1 MATPIRP
8 GFNAIFNDK
17 TAFTS
22 EEYYLESQ
30 NSPALGLWIGVT
42 GAGPVYVDIKGN
54 DGVWRTYPELTFT
67 ATTAQLINLKRGYI
81 RFRFDAAAATTL
93 EVSA

>member
-17 TAFTS
+17 TVFTS

-54 DGVWRTYPELTFT
+54 DDVWRTYPELTFT
-67 ATTAQLINLKRGYI
+67 ATTAQIINLKRGYI
-81 RFRFDAAAATTL
+81 RFRFAAAAATTL

>member
-17 TAFTS
+17 TTFTS
-22 EEYYLESQ
+22 EEHYLDSQ
-30 NSPALGLWIGVT
+30 TSPALGLWVGVT
-42 GAGPVYVDIKGN
+42 GAGPVYIDVKGS

-67 ATTAQLINLKRGYI
+67 ATTAQLINLKRGWV
-81 RFRFDAAAATTL
+81 RFRFAAAAATTL

>member
-1 MATPIRP
+1 MPTIIKP

-30 NSPALGLWIGVT
+30 TSPALGLWIGVT

-54 DGVWRTYPELTFT
+54 DDVWRTYPELTFT
-67 ATTAQLINLKRGYI
+67 TTTAQLINLKRGYV
-81 RFRFDAAAATTL
+81 RFRFAAAAATTL

>member
-1 MATPIRP
+1 MSTIIRP
-8 GFNAIFNDK
+8 GFSAIYKDK

-22 EEYYLESQ
+22 EEIFVESQ
-30 NSPALGLWIGVT
+30 TSPALGLWVGVT
-42 GAGPVYVDIKGN
+42 GAGPVYIDIKGG

-67 ATTAQLINLKRGYI
+67 TTTAQLINLKRGWV
-81 RFRFDAAAATTL
+81 RFRFAAAAATTL

>member
-1 MATPIRP
+1 MTTMIRP

-22 EEYYLESQ
+22 EEYYVENQ
-30 NSPALGLWIGVT
+30 ASPALGLWIGVT

-54 DGVWRTYPELTFT
+54 DDVWRTYPELTFT
-67 ATTAQLINLKRGYI
+67 ATTAQLINLKRGWV
-81 RFRFDAAAATTL
+81 RFRFVAAVATTL

>member
-1 MATPIRP
+1 MSTIIRP
-8 GFNAIFNDK
+8 GFSAIYKDK

-22 EEYYLESQ
+22 EEIFVESQ
-30 NSPALGLWIGVT
+30 TSPALGLWVGIT
-42 GAGPVYVDIKGN
+42 GAGPVYIDIKGS

-67 ATTAQLINLKRGYI
+67 TTTAQLINLKRGWV
-81 RFRFDAAAATTL
+81 RFRFAAAAATTL

>member
-8 GFNAIFNDK
+8 GFNAIFKDK
-17 TAFTS
+17 TVFTS

-67 ATTAQLINLKRGYI
+67 ATTAQIINLKRGYI
-81 RFRFDAAAATTL
+81 RFRFGAAAATTL

>member
-8 GFNAIFNDK
+8 GFNAIFNNK

-42 GAGPVYVDIKGN
+42 GAGPVYIEVKGN

-67 ATTAQLINLKRGYI
+67 STTAQLINLKRGWV
-81 RFRFDAAAATTL
+81 RFRFAAEAATTL

>member
-1 MATPIRP
+1 MAKYIKP

-17 TAFTS
+17 TTFTS
-22 EEYYLESQ
+22 EEYYLDNQSF
-30 NSPALGLWIGVT
+30 PALGLWVGVT
-42 GAGPVYVDIKGN
+42 GAGPVYVDLKGN

-67 ATTAQLINLKRGYI
+67 TTTARLINVKRGWV
-81 RFRFDAAAATTL
+81 RFRFAAAAATTL

>member
-1 MATPIRP
+1 MSTIIRP
-8 GFNAIFNDK
+8 GFSAIYNDK

-22 EEYYLESQ
+22 EEIFVESQ
-30 NSPALGLWIGVT
+30 TSPALGLWVGVT

-54 DGVWRTYPELTFT
+54 DDVWRTYPELTFT
-67 ATTAQLINLKRGYI
+67 TTTAQLINLKRGWV
-81 RFRFDAAAATTL
+81 RFRFAAAAATTL

>member
-17 TAFTS
+17 TTFTS

-54 DGVWRTYPELTFT
+54 DDVWRTYPELTFT
-67 ATTAQLINLKRGYI
+67 ATTAQLINLKRGHI
-81 RFRFDAAAATTL
+81 RFRFNAAAATTL